1 MNRDLDQKN
10 TIYNQFIQTYY
21 SIFEKIATQ
30 LDKESLKSQT
40 ALHQAYYF
48 VVKEQL
54 INEFLNQANK
64 NQFDIKSIS
73 NNLSDPKLY
82 KIIKTQFADIIA
94 QTLISKFHYNLQE
107 SLLDEND
114 SSITPFIF
122 SLLFENTLQSQEKQ
136 KTGVFYTSH
145 DEVNFMCKEALLQY
159 LVTNSRIPKAQLVSL
174 FWKNLESLQT
184 GFIMKDLILLRK
196 QIQNI
201 RILDPAC
208 GSGAFLLGFLNF
220 LIIIQNKIHH
230 LLDEEFQ
237 LQETI
242 QTILL
247 NNLFGLDIDPEAIS
261 ICHLRLL
268 LFQQALT
275 NTSSASLELNILQE
289 NAILSSLENTNMKEK
304 FNVVIGNPPFIRQ
317 EQFLLEIKDQLKNT
331 SNIKDYIYSK
341 LESYFLSEVNLPRE
355 RKSDFYIYFFY
366 RGLSLLKDG
375 GILSFVTSNS
385 WLDAKFGM
393 NFQKFLLENYQLQA
407 IYANQSSKSFSAA
420 VNTAITFLVN
430 PKSTTVIADSSVRFI
445 MLKFPN
451 YRDLQLIHRL
461 NIITSSGIFENNQI
475 KITSK
480 KQSELLNQGIKDNEF
495 RGEKWGSLYFR
506 APSIIINILDSLK
519 EKFIELAEIGHIRY
533 PIKTGINEFF
543 LVDNE
548 KVQEYGISD
557 EFLVPVLKTPKEIQR
572 LEILASELETKLFTC
587 NYTMEELLS
596 KKKTGAL
603 DYIKWGQKQTTAL
616 KQQSIGEIPWPEVP
630 SIRNNKPSWFS
641 IKRISPADIF
651 CSRFIDRRFFF
662 CYTSD
667 DLIEDQT
674 FYGLILHEEFKA
686 EKNLIVALLNT
697 TLIYSFLEVFG
708 RTSLGKG
715 AIQYAKNDFVMLPII
730 DPRKLPNKLKNE
742 LLTKFQSIHE
752 RNIRPIFEE
761 IKLLDRRAFD
771 KLIFDWL
778 GLSEKEIEEIYSSL
792 INLISQRL
800 EKSGQR
806 VS

>member
-1 MNRDLDQKN
+1 M
-10 TIYNQFIQTYY
+10 QTYY
-21 SIFEKIATQ
+21 FIFDKIADQ
-30 LDKESLKSQT
+30 LGTESQESQT
-40 ALHQAYYF
+40 ELNQAYYF

-54 INEFLNQANK
+54 INEFINQAK
-64 NQFDIKSIS
+64 ENQFDIQNMLSNIS
-73 NNLSDPKLY
+73 DSKLY
-82 KIIKTQFADIIA
+82 KIIKTQFTDFIA
-94 QTLISKFHYNLQE
+94 QNLISKFRYNLQE

-159 LVTNSRIPKAQLVSL
+159 LITNTRIPEAQLVSL
-174 FWKNLESLQT
+174 FWKNLESLQS
-184 GFIMKDLILLRK
+184 GFIMKDLNLLRK
-196 QIQNI
+196 QITNI

-220 LIIIQNKIHH
+220 LLIIQNKIHH

-237 LQETI
+237 LHKAM
-242 QTILL
+242 QTILS
-247 NNLFGLDIDPEAIS
+247 NNLFGLDTDPEAIS
-261 ICHLRLL
+261 ICQLRLM
-268 LFQQALT
+268 LFQYALT
-275 NTSSASLELNILQE
+275 NTNSTSIELNILQE

-304 FNVVIGNPPFIRQ
+304 FDVIIGNPPFIRQ
-317 EQFLLEIKDQLKNT
+317 EQFLLEIKDQLNNT
-331 SNIKDYIYSK
+331 SNIKDHIYSK

-407 IYANQSSKSFSAA
+407 IYANQRSKSFSAA

-430 PKSTTVIADSSVRFI
+430 PKSITIIADSFVRFI

-451 YRDLQLIHRL
+451 YNDLQLIHRL
-461 NIITSSGIFENNQI
+461 NIITSSGIFENTQI

-480 KQSELLNQGIKDNEF
+480 KQSELLDQGIKDNEYQ
-495 RGEKWGSLYFR
+495 GEKWGSLYFR
-506 APSIIINILDSLK
+506 APSIITNILDSLR
-519 EKFIELAEIGHIRY
+519 EKFIELSEIGHIRY

-543 LVDNE
+543 LVDGE
-548 KVQEYGISD
+548 RVQEYGISD
-557 EFLVPVLKTPKEIQR
+557 EFLVPVLKSPKEIQR
-572 LEILASELETKLFTC
+572 LEILASNLETKLFTC
-587 NYTMEELLS
+587 NYTMEELLN
-596 KKKTGAL
+596 KEKTGAI
-603 DYIKWGQKQTTAL
+603 DYIKWGQQQTTTL

-630 SIRNNKPSWFS
+630 SLRNNRPSWFS
-641 IKRISPADIF
+641 INRIPPADIF

-674 FYGLILHEEFKA
+674 FYGLILHEEFKT

-697 TLIYSFLEVFG
+697 TLIYSFLEVYG
-708 RTSLGKG
+708 RTALGKG
-715 AIQYAKNDFVMLPII
+715 ALQYAKNGFVILPII

-742 LLTKFQSIHE
+742 LLTKFQSILK
-752 RNIRPIFEE
+752 RDIRSIFEE
-761 IKLLDRRAFD
+761 VQLPDRRAFD

-778 GLSEKEIEEIYSSL
+778 GLSEKEVEEIYSSL

-800 EKSGQR
+800 EKSGQ
-806 VS
+806 VVT